1 MPIEQTQLFN
11 VGLDKNYVANE
22 ILKDLNNLNTIWKGS
37 FEIDDISLEKWEHTS
52 DPDKVLSIIYV
63 SNVIKDFGDDN
74 NFTYFCLYPESEKEL
89 QEIQKHSDLLK
100 RYENDRDLAVYITP
114 TMIIVYWHKF
124 ERKY

>member
-22 ILKDLNNLNTIWKGS
+22 ILKDLNNLNTIWQGS
-37 FEIDDISLEKWEHTS
+37 FEIDDISLEKWEHIN

-63 SNVIKDFGDDN
+63 SNIIKDFGDDN
-74 NFTYFCLYPESEKEL
+74 NFTYFCLYPESEREL
-89 QEIQKHSDLLK
+89 QDIYNHSELLK
-100 RYENDRDLAVYITP
+100 RYENDKDLAVCITP
-114 TMIIVYWHKF
+114 TMIFVYWHKF